1 MICENCGIRPASVQ
15 VSQQQGGQRQMVYL
29 CTQCA
34 RQLGMIGSGPEGGNP
49 FEMLQYLVQQQS
61 QGPGNFFEALSG
73 EARESVMRA
82 REVSAGTTPTAAIGT
97 DHLLAGVVS
106 GDNDN
111 VATEALR
118 RAGADVDGMRSNF
131 NEHRGDPG
139 NQVYTFTPS
148 AKRALQLA
156 FGAARQM
163 GSAQVGSEHLLLG
176 LLGEGDGNAYQIL
189 ARNGVGDAD
198 ALRREIARLLQ
209 QRGQM
214 GPGAAPGGSG
224 GGGFGPGGGSG
235 GGFGP
240 GSGGGFGG
248 PAGGQQAPQSQTPTL
263 DQVTRDLTEA
273 ARNGELDPVMGRAEE
288 IARCVRILSRRT
300 KNNPALVGEP
310 GVGKTAI
317 VEGLAQ
323 RVVADEVPETLK
335 DKRVLALDTGTLV
348 AGTRFRGDF
357 EERMSQM
364 IRELQSEEQNIILF
378 IDELHTIVGAGG
390 AEGAVN
396 ASNMLK
402 PALARGELQV
412 IGATTLDEYRKHVEK
427 DPALERRFQP
437 VLVGEPTV
445 DETVAILFGLRD
457 RYEAHHRVH
466 ISDDAIIAAAQLGD
480 RYITDRYLPDKAID
494 LLDEA
499 AAEVRLRSTVPP
511 VDVRRIEE
519 EIAQL
524 EREKEDAVRAENYEQ
539 AAGVK
544 QRIEQLRTELDQQ
557 QQGWAGS
564 RESNAPEVTREDI
577 ARILEE
583 WTGVPATNIVQEE
596 AERLLNLE
604 AVLHERVIGQ
614 DRAVRAVAEA
624 IRRARAGVS
633 DPHRPV
639 GSFIFL
645 GPTGVGKTELA
656 RTLAEFLFGE
666 EDAMIRIDMSEFQ
679 ERHTVS
685 RLVGAPPGYVGY
697 DEAGQL
703 TEQVRRRPY
712 SVVLFDEIEKAHPDV
727 FNTMLQILDDG
738 RLTDAQ
744 GRTVSFENT
753 VIIMTSNVGSQ
764 HLVSTRQF
772 GFTSRDGVDFQETER
787 RALDA
792 LQRSFRPE
800 FLNRIDEIIVFEPLT
815 KDDVLQIVD
824 IMLSRLNK
832 HLESQKVSVEVA
844 DAAKEFLAE
853 QGYDPKFGARP
864 LARAIRRYI
873 ENQLSSRII
882 GGEFNPGDTVTV
894 DRAQDGRDELVF
906 ETRVAA
912 TQQ

>member
-1 MICENCGIRPASVQ
+1 MICENCGVRPASVQ
-15 VSQQQGGQRQMVYL
+15 VFRQQGDQRATSYL

-34 RQLGMIGSGPEGGNP
+34 RQLGMIGGGGAFGGANP
-49 FEMLQYLVQQQS
+49 FEMLHNLIQQQS
-61 QGPGNFFEALSG
+61 AQGPGNFFEALSG
-73 EARESVMRA
+73 EAREAVMRA
-82 REVSAGTTPTAAIGT
+82 REASAGTTRTNAIGT
-97 DHLLAGVVS
+97 DHLLAGIVT
-106 GDNDN
+106 GDNL
-111 VATEALR
+111 ATEVLK
-118 RAGADVDGMRSNF
+118 RAGANVDEMRSDF
-131 NEHRGDPG
+131 SQQRGDPG
-139 NQVYTFTPS
+139 EAVYTFTPS
-148 AKRALQLA
+148 AKHALQLA
-156 FGAARQM
+156 FQAARQM
-163 GSAQVGSEHLLLG
+163 GSAQIGSEHLLLG

-189 ARNGVGDAD
+189 ARNGAGDAE

-209 QRGQM
+209 QRGGAVPGAG
-214 GPGAAPGGSG
+214 GPG
-224 GGGFGPGGGSG
+224 GFGGGSG
-235 GGFGP
+235 GFGGGGGF
-240 GSGGGFGG
+240 SGGGFG
-248 PAGGQQAPQSQTPTL
+248 AQGGQPGQQSRTPTL

-273 ARNGELDPVMGRAEE
+273 ASGGELDPVMGRAEE
-288 IARCVRILSRRT
+288 IARTVRILSRRT
-300 KNNPALVGEP
+300 KNNPVLIGEP

-323 RVVADEVPETLK
+323 RIVSEDVPETLK
-335 DKRVLALDTGTLV
+335 GKRVLALDTGALV

-357 EERMSQM
+357 EERMKQM
-364 IRELQSEEQNIILF
+364 IGELQSEEKNIVLF

-427 DPALERRFQP
+427 DAALERRFQP
-437 VLVGEPTV
+437 VLISEPTV
-445 DETVAILFGLRD
+445 DEAVAILFGLRD
-457 RYEAHHRVH
+457 RYEAHHKVR
-466 ISDDAIIAAAQLGD
+466 ISDHALIAAAQLSD

-524 EREKEDAVRAENYEQ
+524 EREKEDAVRAEDYEK
-539 AAGVK
+539 AAGFK
-544 QRIEQLRTELDQQ
+544 QRIEQLRAELDQQ
-557 QQGWAGS
+557 QQGWAGA
-564 RESNAPEVTREDI
+564 RETNAPEVAREDI
-577 ARILEE
+577 ASILEE

-604 AVLHERVIGQ
+604 AVLHERVVGQ
-614 DRAVRAVAEA
+614 DRAVKAVAEA
-624 IRRARAGVS
+624 IRRARAGIK
-633 DPHRPV
+633 DPNRPV

-656 RTLAEFLFGE
+656 RTLAEYLFGE

-697 DEAGQL
+697 EEAGQL
-703 TEQVRRRPY
+703 TEAVRRHPY

-727 FNTMLQILDDG
+727 FNVMLQLLDDG

-744 GRTVSFENT
+744 GRMVNFQNT

-764 HLVSTRQF
+764 HLVSTKQF
-772 GFTSRDGVDFQETER
+772 GFTSRDGVDFAETER

-792 LQRSFRPE
+792 LDRSFRPE
-800 FLNRIDEIIVFEPLT
+800 FINRVDEIIVFEPLT
-815 KDDVLQIVD
+815 REDVLEIVG
-824 IMLSRLNK
+824 IMLRRLNK
-832 HLESQKVSVEVA
+832 HLESQRISVEVT

-853 QGYDPKFGARP
+853 TGYDPKFGARP

-873 ENQLSSRII
+873 ENPLSSRII
-882 GGEFNPGDTVTV
+882 GGEFDPGDTVV
-894 DRAQDGRDELVF
+894 VNREGDELTFKAKVP
-906 ETRVAA
+906 AP
-912 TQQ
+912 Q

>member
-1 MICENCGIRPASVQ
+1 
-15 VSQQQGGQRQMVYL
+15 
-29 CTQCA
+29 
-34 RQLGMIGSGPEGGNP
+34 
-49 FEMLQYLVQQQS
+49 
-61 QGPGNFFEALSG
+61 
-73 EARESVMRA
+73 
-82 REVSAGTTPTAAIGT
+82 
-97 DHLLAGVVS
+97 
-106 GDNDN
+106 
-111 VATEALR
+111 
-118 RAGADVDGMRSNF
+118 
-131 NEHRGDPG
+131 
-139 NQVYTFTPS
+139 
-148 AKRALQLA
+148 
-156 FGAARQM
+156 
-163 GSAQVGSEHLLLG
+163 
-176 LLGEGDGNAYQIL
+176 
-189 ARNGVGDAD
+189 
-198 ALRREIARLLQ
+198 
-209 QRGQM
+209 
-214 GPGAAPGGSG
+214 
-224 GGGFGPGGGSG
+224 
-235 GGFGP
+235 
-240 GSGGGFGG
+240 
-248 PAGGQQAPQSQTPTL
+248 
-263 DQVTRDLTEA
+263 
-273 ARNGELDPVMGRAEE
+273 MGRAEE
-288 IARCVRILSRRT
+288 IARTVRILSRRT
-300 KNNPALVGEP
+300 KNNPALIGEP

-323 RVVADEVPETLK
+323 RVVAEEVPETLK
-335 DKRVLALDTGTLV
+335 DKRVLALDTGALV

-364 IRELQSEEQNIILF
+364 IRELQSEEQKIILF

-402 PALARGELQV
+402 PSLARGELQV

-445 DETVAILFGLRD
+445 DETVGILFGLRD
-457 RYEAHHRVH
+457 RYEAHHRVG
-466 ISDDAIIAAAQLGD
+466 ISDDALIAAARLGD

-499 AAEVRLRSTVPP
+499 AAEVRLRATVPP

-539 AAGVK
+539 AAGIK
-544 QRIEQLRTELDQQ
+544 QRIEQLKAELEQQ

-596 AERLLNLE
+596 AERLLQLE
-604 AVLHERVIGQ
+604 SVLHERVVGQ
-614 DRAVRAVAEA
+614 DRAVTAIAEA
-624 IRRARAGVS
+624 IRRARAGIS
-633 DPHRPV
+633 DPNRPV

-744 GRTVSFENT
+744 GRTVSFQNT

-792 LQRSFRPE
+792 LERSFRPE

-815 KDDVLQIVD
+815 KEDVLQIVD

-832 HLESQKVSVEVA
+832 HLESQKVSVEVTEA
-844 DAAKEFLAE
+844 GKEFLAD

-873 ENQLSSRII
+873 ENPLSSRII
-882 GGEFNPGDTVTV
+882 GGEFGPDDTVVV

-912 TQQ
+912 AQQ

>member
-1 MICENCGIRPASVQ
+1 MICENCGVRPASVQ
-15 VSQQQGGQRQMVYL
+15 VFRQQGDQRATSYL

-34 RQLGMIGSGPEGGNP
+34 RQLGMIGGGGAFGGANP
-49 FEMLQYLVQQQS
+49 FEMLHNLIQQQS
-61 QGPGNFFEALSG
+61 AQGPGNFFEALSG
-73 EARESVMRA
+73 EAREAVMRA
-82 REVSAGTTPTAAIGT
+82 REASAGTTRMNAIGT
-97 DHLLAGVVS
+97 DHLLAGIVT
-106 GDNDN
+106 GDNL
-111 VATEALR
+111 ATEVLK
-118 RAGADVDGMRSNF
+118 RAGANVDEMRSDF
-131 NEHRGDPG
+131 SQQRGDPG
-139 NQVYTFTPS
+139 EAVYTFTPS
-148 AKRALQLA
+148 AKHALQLA
-156 FGAARQM
+156 FQAAQQM
-163 GSAQVGSEHLLLG
+163 GSAQIGSEHLLLG

-189 ARNGVGDAD
+189 GRNGAGDAE

-209 QRGQM
+209 QRGGAVPGAG
-214 GPGAAPGGSG
+214 GPG
-224 GGGFGPGGGSG
+224 GFGGGSG
-235 GGFGP
+235 GFGGGGF
-240 GSGGGFGG
+240 SGGGFG
-248 PAGGQQAPQSQTPTL
+248 AQGGQPGQQSRTPTL

-273 ARNGELDPVMGRAEE
+273 ARGGELDPVMGRAEE
-288 IARCVRILSRRT
+288 IARTVRILSRRT
-300 KNNPALVGEP
+300 KNNPVLIGEP

-323 RVVADEVPETLK
+323 RIVSEDVPETLK
-335 DKRVLALDTGTLV
+335 GKRVLALDTGALV

-357 EERMSQM
+357 EERMKQM
-364 IRELQSEEQNIILF
+364 IGELRSEEKNIVLF

-427 DPALERRFQP
+427 DAALERRFQP
-437 VLVGEPTV
+437 VLISEPTV

-457 RYEAHHRVH
+457 RYEAHHKVR
-466 ISDDAIIAAAQLGD
+466 ISDHALIAAAQLSD

-524 EREKEDAVRAENYEQ
+524 EREKEDAVRAEDYEK
-539 AAGVK
+539 AAGFK
-544 QRIEQLRTELDQQ
+544 QRIEQLRAELDQQ
-557 QQGWAGS
+557 QQGWAGA
-564 RESNAPEVTREDI
+564 RETNAPEVAREDI
-577 ARILEE
+577 ASILEE

-604 AVLHERVIGQ
+604 AVLHERVVGQ
-614 DRAVRAVAEA
+614 DRAVKAVAEA
-624 IRRARAGVS
+624 IRRARAGIK
-633 DPHRPV
+633 DPNRPV

-656 RTLAEFLFGE
+656 RTLAEYLFGE

-697 DEAGQL
+697 EEAGQL
-703 TEQVRRRPY
+703 TEAVRRHPY

-727 FNTMLQILDDG
+727 FNVMLQLLDDG

-744 GRTVSFENT
+744 GRMVNFQNT

-764 HLVSTRQF
+764 HLVSTKQF
-772 GFTSRDGVDFQETER
+772 GFTSRDGVDFAETER
-787 RALDA
+787 RALEA
-792 LQRSFRPE
+792 LDRSFRPE
-800 FLNRIDEIIVFEPLT
+800 FINRVDEIIVFEPLT
-815 KDDVLQIVD
+815 REDVLEIVG
-824 IMLSRLNK
+824 IMLGRLNK
-832 HLESQKVSVEVA
+832 HLESQRISVEVTDPA
-844 DAAKEFLAE
+844 REFLAE
-853 QGYDPKFGARP
+853 TGYDPKFGARP

-873 ENQLSSRII
+873 ENPLSSRII
-882 GGEFNPGDTVTV
+882 GGEFDPGDTVV
-894 DRAQDGRDELVF
+894 VNREGDELAFKAKVP
-906 ETRVAA
+906 AP
-912 TQQ
+912 Q